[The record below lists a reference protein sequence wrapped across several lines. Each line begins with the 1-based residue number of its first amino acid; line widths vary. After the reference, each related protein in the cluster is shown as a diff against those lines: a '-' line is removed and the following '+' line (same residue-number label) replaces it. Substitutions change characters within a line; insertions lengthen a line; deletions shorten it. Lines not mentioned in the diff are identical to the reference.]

1 MTVPLPD
8 LDIQWRQTADIND
21 RELIRTHLNYPASDA
36 SLTMIIQQMNSVAAV
51 SPETVAR
58 IQGWLDE
65 IIELEEIQADA
76 VLDGTAHL
84 SNAKEYEGVIPGTIP
99 TRDQQLSQAG
109 KLSWDTSVLKARYVF
124 GEGTRNT
131 AQGQRDERRGLLV
144 SRIVQAVGIPYNS
157 HTLYGYGAATLIRG

>member
-1 MTVPLPD
+1 MAVPLPD
-8 LDIQWRQTADIND
+8 LDVQWRQTTETND
-21 RELIRTHLNYPASDA
+21 RELIRTYLNYPASDA

-51 SPETVAR
+51 SPVTVVR

-65 IIELEEIQADA
+65 IIELEEIQTDA
-76 VLDGTAHL
+76 VFDGTAHL
-84 SNAKEYEGVIPGTIP
+84 GSAKEYEGVIPGTAP

-124 GEGTRNT
+124 SGDSRGT

-144 SRIVQAVGIPYNS
+144 SRIVQAVGIPYNNN
-157 HTLYGYGAATLIRG
+157 TLYGYNSGTLIRG